1 MNEMEKRQKLVDYID
16 SMGIE
21 EKIELHNS
29 YCDAAN
35 CMDDCIYAMDEM
47 EEILDGVDKWELVD
61 MMRYGNFNF
70 QDDFWSLNGYGNLV
84 SYNAWELPVYAE
96 DIADYI
102 LSEEDSLGNDE
113 IQEILDKEDELQEL
127 AAKIRAAKT
136 WVEVE
141 GELKALCE
149 AAGMADEYKAADGD
163 NFEVVI
169 YKAAERL
176 GVEV

>member
-1 MNEMEKRQKLVDYID
+1 MNETEKKQKIVDYING
-16 SMGIE
+16 MGVE
-21 EKIELHNS
+21 EKIALHNS

-35 CMDDCIYAMDEM
+35 CMDDCIYTMDKM
-47 EEILDGVDKWELVD
+47 EEILDSFDFKK
-61 MMRYGNFNF
+61 
-70 QDDFWSLNGYGNLV
+70 DFWGFSGYGNLV
-84 SYNAWELPVYAE
+84 SYNALELPIFAS

-102 LSEEDSLGNDE
+102 LSEKDSLDNDE
-113 IQEILDKEDELQEL
+113 IKEILDEEDELQEL
-127 AAKIRAAKT
+127 AAKIHAAKT

-141 GELKALCE
+141 DELMAICE

-163 NFEVVI
+163 NFEAVI